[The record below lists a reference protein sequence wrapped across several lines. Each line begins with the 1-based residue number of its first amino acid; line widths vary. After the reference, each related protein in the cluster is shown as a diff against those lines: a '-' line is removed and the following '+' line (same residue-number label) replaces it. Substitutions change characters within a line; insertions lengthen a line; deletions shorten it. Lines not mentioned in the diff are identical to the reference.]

1 MDLWFQ
7 LFHLNVQINQWKKEK
22 YTALAREKMIKQQS
36 SRSGLFN
43 AILQKASVVQEHLFL
58 KDEDV
63 TTKSFRPS
71 DNNESTSFI

>member
-1 MDLWFQ
+1 
-7 LFHLNVQINQWKKEK
+7 
-22 YTALAREKMIKQQS
+22 MIKQQS